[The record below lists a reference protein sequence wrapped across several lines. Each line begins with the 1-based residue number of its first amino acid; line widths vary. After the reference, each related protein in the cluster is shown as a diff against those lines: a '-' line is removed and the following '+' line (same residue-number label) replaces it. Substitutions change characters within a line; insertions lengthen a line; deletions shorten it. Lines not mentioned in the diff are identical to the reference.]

1 MNYWE
6 GAREIERENGR
17 QNKTQHN
24 TKAAETPTDTHRLS
38 AQIWKSKSET
48 TEMAAP
54 ALGDRPDPFGAGED
68 TNTSCLKGVR

>member
-54 ALGDRPDPFGAGED
+54 A
-68 TNTSCLKGVR
+68 GVTGPIHLAPAKTQTQAV